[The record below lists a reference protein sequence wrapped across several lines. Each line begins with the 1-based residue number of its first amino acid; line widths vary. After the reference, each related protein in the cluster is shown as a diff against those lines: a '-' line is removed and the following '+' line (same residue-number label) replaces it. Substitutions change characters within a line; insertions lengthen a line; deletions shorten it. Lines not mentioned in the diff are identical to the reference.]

1 MNMCYN
7 CNGELLWN
15 SDYDISEEN
24 DAGYIIL
31 TILTCKKCDALVEY
45 YIKDFNTIQ

>member
-1 MNMCYN
+1 MCYN
-7 CNGELLWN
+7 CGGELSWN
-15 SDYDISEEN
+15 NDFDISQEN
-24 DAGYIIL
+24 DEGFIIL